1 MDLEEY
7 LLFEE
12 EYFDWDA
19 IRSQGKEEEKESES
33 RKSLIQQE
41 TEPKKSLIQQ
51 EKEEETVQRN
61 SNGEQEKVEVEET
74 MPPWNSV
81 SPQVRQVFATE
92 RSLRSIL
99 AQIWRRLN
107 FLP

>member
-1 MDLEEY
+1 MEILDMDLEEY

-12 EYFDWDA
+12 ECFDWDA
-19 IRSQGKEEEKESES
+19 LRSQGKEEAKKSEP
-33 RKSLIQQE
+33 RKSLIRQE
-41 TEPKKSLIQQ
+41 N
-51 EKEEETVQRN
+51 EEETVQRN

-74 MPPWNSV
+74 LPPWNSV
-81 SPQVRQVFATE
+81 NPQVRLVFATE